1 MPQLDISVF
10 SPQIFW
16 LIISFV
22 CLWWL
27 MAKVALPK
35 VALVLEERQT
45 KINDSLDIAK
55 NLQREA
61 EGEIE
66 AYKTTISEAREK
78 ARTVINEATQQGTQE
93 SLTQQSEL
101 RESLTEKIALA
112 EAEIETANDSALESI
127 HQSAKEVATIV
138 LNRLGGINLTEEKLN
153 LAINNFIT
161 TDKR

>member
-78 ARTVINEATQQGTQE
+78 ARTVINEATLQGTQE

-112 EAEIETANDSALESI
+112 EAEIETAKDSALESI